1 MQIISDDINS
11 ILDIN
16 QFGGRQGLDITS
28 AKTLINYKAVAEDM
42 KKIILIA
49 VRKVFDT
56 IDRVNKI
63 SKNNKLQTTNILLN
77 ILKIYGSI
85 KISIIEN
92 IIKPTKGVPQ
102 VSVFGPKLFIYYI
115 NETLSEIKKTPSE

>member
-1 MQIISDDINS
+1 MDIYYNGPNKILSQIISDDINS

-16 QFGGRQGLDITS
+16 QFGGSQGLDITS

-56 IDRVNKI
+56 IDRK
-63 SKNNKLQTTNILLN
+63 
-77 ILKIYGSI
+77 YW
-85 KISIIEN
+85 
-92 IIKPTKGVPQ
+92 
-102 VSVFGPKLFIYYI
+102 
-115 NETLSEIKKTPSE
+115 

>member
-1 MQIISDDINS
+1 M
-11 ILDIN
+11 DIN

-115 NETLSEIKKTPSE
+115 NETLFEIKKTPSE

>member
-1 MQIISDDINS
+1 M
-11 ILDIN
+11 DIN

-28 AKTLINYKAVAEDM
+28 AKTLINYRVVAEDM

>member
-1 MQIISDDINS
+1 M
-11 ILDIN
+11 DIN

-56 IDRVNKI
+56 IDRK
-63 SKNNKLQTTNILLN
+63 
-77 ILKIYGSI
+77 YW
-85 KISIIEN
+85 
-92 IIKPTKGVPQ
+92 
-102 VSVFGPKLFIYYI
+102 
-115 NETLSEIKKTPSE
+115 

>member
-1 MQIISDDINS
+1 M
-11 ILDIN
+11 DIN

-102 VSVFGPKLFIYYI
+102 VSVFRPKLFIYYI
-115 NETLSEIKKTPSE
+115 NETLSEIKKNSKWIMKVIYKNL

>member
-1 MQIISDDINS
+1 M
-11 ILDIN
+11 DIN

-56 IDRVNKI
+56 IDRKILVDKI
-63 SKNNKLQTTNILLN
+63 SKNFKL
-77 ILKIYGSI
+77 
-85 KISIIEN
+85 
-92 IIKPTKGVPQ
+92 
-102 VSVFGPKLFIYYI
+102 
-115 NETLSEIKKTPSE
+115 